1 VLGTHLIY
9 FRKVKIQKMQKI
21 TIAGAGLVGSLL
33 AIYLAKKGFE
43 VNIFE
48 RRADMRKLETDGG
61 RSINLALSHRGW
73 QALDAVD
80 VSEKIK
86 PIAIP
91 MYGRMIH
98 NMDGTKVYQPY
109 GEAEQAIYSVSRA
122 ELNRI
127 LMDTAESYDKV
138 KMQFDTKCSR
148 INTKENT
155 IELAQKNGE
164 TLTLQPDLIM
174 GADGAFSA
182 VRSSLQRTSRFNYA
196 QEYLPHGYKELTIPA
211 GENGSFLIEKNA
223 LHIWPRKNFMLIA
236 LPNLDGSFTCTLF
249 LAFEGDPSFECLQ
262 TEADVKGFFNTYFAS
277 AVPIMPTLIADFFKN
292 PTSSLVTIRCNPWSY
307 GHRIGIIGDASH
319 AIVPFY
325 GQGMN
330 SGFEDCYVFNQVLEK
345 YSNENGVNWNVI
357 LQEFE
362 EQRIPDANA
371 IADLA
376 LRNFV
381 EMRDSV
387 ADPKFLLQKKIAKY
401 LHKKF
406 PNFLPLY
413 SLVTFSHVRYS
424 EALALGKKQ
433 DAMFAEIMKI
443 EGIETKWQTGEL
455 DAHFAELMQKFV
467 LI

>member
-1 VLGTHLIY
+1 
-9 FRKVKIQKMQKI
+9 MQQI

-43 VNIFE
+43 VNVFE

-61 RSINLALSHRGW
+61 RSINLALSDRGW
-73 QALDAVD
+73 QALDAVE

-86 PIAIP
+86 PISIP

-109 GEAEQAIYSVSRA
+109 GEGQQAIYSVSRA

-127 LMDTAESYDKV
+127 LMTTAESYNNV
-138 KMQFDTKCSR
+138 NLQFDTKCSS
-148 INTKENT
+148 INVRENK

-164 TLTLQPDLIM
+164 KVELQPDLIM

-182 VRSSLQRTSRFNYA
+182 VRSSLQRTSRFNYS

-262 TEADVKGFFNTYFAS
+262 TEADVKDFFNTYFAS
-277 AVPIMPTLIADFFKN
+277 AVPVMPTLIQDFFEN
-292 PTSSLVTIRCNPWSY
+292 PTSSLVTVRCNPWSY

-330 SGFEDCYVFNQVLEK
+330 SGFEDCYVFNQILEK
-345 YSNENGVNWNVI
+345 NSNENGVNWNVV

-362 EQRIPDANA
+362 ELRIPDANA

-376 LRNFV
+376 LRNFI

-387 ADPKFLLQKKIAKY
+387 ADPKFLLRKKIAKY
-401 LHKKF
+401 LHQKF
-406 PNFLPLY
+406 PDFLPLY

-424 EALALGKKQ
+424 EALRLGKKQ
-433 DAMFAEIMKI
+433 DEMFAEIMKI
-443 EGIETKWQTGEL
+443 ENIEAKWHTGEL
-455 DAHFAELMQKFV
+455 DEYFATLIQKMEMV
-467 LI
+467 